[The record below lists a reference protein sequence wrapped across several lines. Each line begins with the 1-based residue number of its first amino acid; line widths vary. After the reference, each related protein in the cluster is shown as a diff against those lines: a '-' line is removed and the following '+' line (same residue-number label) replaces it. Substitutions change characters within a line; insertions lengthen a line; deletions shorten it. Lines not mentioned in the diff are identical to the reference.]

1 MRKVLVALAVIG
13 VALAACSVPTF
24 PEEEIRDLPCVAGLD
39 TIVENGVVH
48 VYFRPCV

>member
-13 VALAACSVPTF
+13 VALAACSAPTM
-24 PEEEIRDLPCVAGLD
+24 PEELRDLPCVAGLD